1 MCFVGSIQ
9 LENKGYFDKVDN
21 IREPISMKTNDWNY
35 LAIEGNEMSV
45 EKIVVYSPGHTFGI
59 DHNNA
64 YLLCKLILKNQN
76 NIYKNPKENS
86 IKIYLRFNELY
97 VINSLYDID
106 KYNGKESTLYVD
118 RSLLNE
124 LKKIHY
130 TNIEHRIK

>member
-1 MCFVGSIQ
+1 MCFVGIIQ

-59 DHNNA
+59 DHNNT
-64 YLLCKLILKNQN
+64 YLLCKLILENQN
-76 NIYKNPKENS
+76 KIYENPKDNS

-106 KYNGKESTLYVD
+106 KYNGKESTFYVD

-130 TNIEHRIK
+130 TNIGHRIK